1 MKVLEAA
8 TKKHLKKLGH
18 HTALDEEPLYA
29 SDQQMKNTLETLFD
43 RATHGSATEVKE
55 ATQALRSA
63 HESLH
68 RDTHPP
74 LTP

>member
-8 TKKHLKKLGH
+8 AKKHLEKRGH
-18 HTALDEEPLYA
+18 QTASADEQLYA

-63 HESLH
+63 HDKLY